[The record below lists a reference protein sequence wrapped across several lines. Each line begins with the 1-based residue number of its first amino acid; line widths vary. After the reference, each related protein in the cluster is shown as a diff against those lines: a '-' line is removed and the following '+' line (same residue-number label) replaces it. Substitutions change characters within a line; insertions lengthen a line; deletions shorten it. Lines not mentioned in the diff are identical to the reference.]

1 MIVRPHIKLNLGLRV
16 LGKRPDGYHDLET
29 VFLPCD
35 AFGDVLEVEPS
46 DEFSL
51 DIDGPCYRGWDP
63 SEDLC
68 CKAWRLLHSEC
79 GAGPVRMH
87 LSKRSPVGAGL
98 GGGSADAAFALR
110 ALNEMFSLGLQDAD
124 LAAFAAR
131 LGSDCAFFI
140 YDRPMFATGRGEIL
154 EPFDLDLSGYEIR
167 VEVPEGVSVSTKEAY
182 AGLEFGT
189 GTASGRHATLG
200 SVRGRGPSQMG
211 GMRGAA
217 PNRIGGCACSD
228 TSSLRDVLRLPVRSW
243 RDRLVNDFEASV
255 FPLHPE
261 IASLKQRF
269 YDEGAAYAAMSGSGS
284 AVFAL
289 FPANK

>member
-29 VFLPCD
+29 LFVPCD

-87 LSKRSPVGAGL
+87 LSKHSPVGAGL
-98 GGGSADAAFALR
+98 GGGSSDAAFALR

-154 EPFDLDLSGYEIR
+154 EPFDLDLSGYGIR

-182 AGLEFGT
+182 AGLEIFDYHGK
-189 GTASGRHATLG
+189 GFPVGRHATLQ
-200 SVRGRGPSQMG
+200 SV
-211 GMRGAA
+211 
-217 PNRIGGCACSD
+217 
-228 TSSLRDVLRLPVRSW
+228 LHLPVSSW

-261 IASLKQRF
+261 IAALKQRF